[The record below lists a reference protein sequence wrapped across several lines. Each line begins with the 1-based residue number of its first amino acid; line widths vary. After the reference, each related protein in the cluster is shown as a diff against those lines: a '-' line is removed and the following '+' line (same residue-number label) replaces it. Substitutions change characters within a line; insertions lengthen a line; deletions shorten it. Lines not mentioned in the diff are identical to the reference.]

1 MRQSNFNENEWN
13 VFMKENIKI
22 IELINNHNK
31 KIQMLI
37 TENSFVNNKINKI
50 QKHFDKKTKNSD
62 SVIQKLELKVTKLE
76 IENKNLI
83 NKIEHLYQWAG

>member
-1 MRQSNFNENEWN
+1 
-13 VFMKENIKI
+13 MKENIKI
-22 IELINNHNK
+22 IELINSQNK

-37 TENSFVNNKINKI
+37 TENSFVNDKINKI

-62 SVIQKLELKVTKLE
+62 SIIQKLELKVTKLE